1 MSSEPRVI
9 RTRRGYRSLVY
20 RLRCLDGILTTRRLR
35 PFLRRRDSVA
45 RPQTVFIRARN
56 PCLLMRR
63 RFLGRYV
70 GSINSSCKAGKV
82 PRHATRRSRLTFPHT
97 ARSFAPPL
105 LDSPPLC
112 EIVMEQSVNEA
123 WKRLLDEARRELPEA
138 TVRTWLEPSEPIALD
153 DGRLILGAPDQ
164 FAAEWNES
172 KHAGLLARA
181 AERVLGR
188 PTTVVFR
195 VQEDRQRRPQM
206 DFFVAPRE
214 SAAVA
219 TAANIGT
226 TPLNERYTFQTF
238 VSGKSNELAAAAAHA
253 VAEAPGK
260 TYNPLFIYGATGLGK
275 THLMQAIAHA
285 VLQKNPET
293 RLQYFGAEQFIN
305 DVIESIHART
315 MSEFRRRY
323 RNDVDLLLVD
333 DVHFLEGKE
342 MTQEEFFHTF
352 NALFEAHKQIVLTS
366 DRPPKEIPGLEE
378 RLISRFEWGM
388 VADIGHPD
396 LEHRVAILR
405 KKAEQDHLELTI
417 PDDVLRFIAE
427 HIRSSVRELEGC
439 IIKLLLFASLKN
451 REVTIELAREAL
463 SDKIRQGEEGSGY
476 LSGSGSA
483 PSIDRVQEVVA
494 RRWGVSPEGLRSK
507 ARTKTLV
514 IPRQVAM
521 YLARDMLGMQLVEIG
536 QAFGGRDHS
545 TVIHSVDKVERQMM
559 RDRTFKERVEMA
571 RQELSAL

>member
-1 MSSEPRVI
+1 MWPVVS
-9 RTRRGYRSLVY
+9 G
-20 RLRCLDGILTTRRLR
+20 R
-35 PFLRRRDSVA
+35 PCI
-45 RPQTVFIRARN
+45 T
-56 PCLLMRR
+56 
-63 RFLGRYV
+63 
-70 GSINSSCKAGKV
+70 
-82 PRHATRRSRLTFPHT
+82 
-97 ARSFAPPL
+97 SFQK
-105 LDSPPLC
+105 SKK
-112 EIVMEQSVNEA
+112 IVMEQSVNEA

-172 KHAGLLARA
+172 KHASLLARV

-214 SAAVA
+214 SSGVAAA
-219 TAANIGT
+219 TNVGT
-226 TPLNERYTFQTF
+226 TLLNERYTFQTF
-238 VSGKSNELAAAAAHA
+238 VIGKSNELAAAAAHA
-253 VAEAPGK
+253 IAEAPGK

-285 VLQKNPET
+285 VLERNPGT

-315 MSEFRRRY
+315 MPEFRRRY

-366 DRPPKEIPGLEE
+366 DRPPKEIPGLED

-396 LEHRVAILR
+396 LEHRIAILR
-405 KKAEQDHLELTI
+405 KKADPVLEIGMSDVGDHAPFEPRDQPVLQPGNFLGRPVRGQHDLLVRLEQR
-417 PDDVLRFIAE
+417 V
-427 HIRSSVRELEGC
+427 EGVEE
-439 IIKLLLFASLKN
+439 LLLRHF
-451 REVTIELAREAL
+451 LAFQEMHVVH
-463 SDKIRQGEEGSGY
+463 EEQ
-476 LSGSGSA
+476 
-483 PSIDRVQEVVA
+483 IHVVA
-494 RRWGVSPEGLRSK
+494 VAAPELGHRARVNRLDHVVDELFRPEVLQPGLRVFLEHRVCDGLHQVRL
-507 ARTKTLV
+507 AE
-514 IPRQVAM
+514 PRRA
-521 YLARDMLGMQLVEIG
+521 
-536 QAFGGRDHS
+536 
-545 TVIHSVDKVERQMM
+545 VDKE
-559 RDRTFKERVEMA
+559 
-571 RQELSAL
+571 